1 MFIKHWTSKGL
12 ITLFVSMDDIIM
24 IGNDPRERE
33 ALRQYLTRE
42 FEIKELVRLKYFLGI
57 NVVHSKKGIFVS

>member
-1 MFIKHWTSKGL
+1 
-12 ITLFVSMDDIIM
+12 MDDIIM

-33 ALRQYLTRE
+33 ALWQYLTRE

>member
-1 MFIKHWTSKGL
+1 
-12 ITLFVSMDDIIM
+12 MDDIIM

-42 FEIKELVRLKYFLGI
+42 FEIKELVRLKYFLRI
-57 NVVHSKKGIFVS
+57 NVAHSKKGIFVS